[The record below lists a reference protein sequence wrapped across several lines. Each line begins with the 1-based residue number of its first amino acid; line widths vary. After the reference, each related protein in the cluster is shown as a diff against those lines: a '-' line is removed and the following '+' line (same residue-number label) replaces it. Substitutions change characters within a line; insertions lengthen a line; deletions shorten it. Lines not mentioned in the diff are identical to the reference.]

1 MAASQPRTSAADQV
15 GCPAAPAAGL
25 AECMTV
31 FQPPASADSVPGF
44 TPTALRSAY
53 DLSGPAA
60 RAGGG
65 ETVAIVTAYSDPSAA
80 ADLAVYRKHFSLPA
94 CGPAGGCL
102 RIVSEHGSSTGLPA
116 ANSSWAT
123 SDALELDVVS
133 ALCPNC
139 HLLLV
144 DAASNSL
151 ASLGTAEN
159 AAVSAGAKF
168 VVNGWAAPEYIG
180 QDAYD
185 HYFNHTGV
193 VIVAASG
200 DSGYGRSYPAD
211 LPYVTSAGGTSLV
224 RSAFNTRHWAD
235 IAWSGTGSACSA
247 LEVKPSWQRADASA
261 STGCLNRTQNDV
273 AADADPGTGAAVY
286 DSYGS
291 TAGWTQGGGTALAAA
306 IVTSAYAL
314 AGTPAPRTYPASYP
328 YQHLG
333 HLNDVT
339 FGSNGPCSLNPD
351 YICDTRAGFDGPTGL
366 GTPEGTTAFSAS
378 GTDPVTVMDP
388 GTQDAGHSAP
398 VSFTIT
404 GLDSRAGASLT
415 WTASGLPT
423 GVSVSPVAHSS
434 SAQIS
439 GSLPAAVRSYA
450 VTVTATDPSTH
461 KTAST
466 WFSIVAA
473 GSLTPSAP
481 VTGNIVTDFSP
492 PDGTGTECLDGGAQ
506 TAGTEVTL
514 QLCDEGL
521 AQDWTYLPGGA
532 PGRPAEITT
541 NGLCLGLTAGTPAL
555 ATCDQSDARQGWQVG
570 SNGALENAGSGTC
583 LDAGAKQTGPLTV
596 SACRSALPQQQWMI
610 DQGTL
615 QSAIPGI
622 CVASDTSFSRPPSPV
637 QVEPCG
643 QSGQNYDFTLN
654 QDNQIVIADECVAT
668 TARGGY
674 LVAQACGTAS
684 EYWLVLPGGQLL
696 NEATGMCLGDPGNAR
711 QTGAQLQL
719 EPCFGALGEL
729 WSIG

>member
-31 FQPPASADSVPGF
+31 FQPPASAESVPGF

-53 DLSGPAA
+53 DLSGSAA

-94 CGPAGGCL
+94 CGPAW
-102 RIVSEHGSSTGLPA
+102 GLPA
-116 ANSSWAT
+116 HCQRARQQHGPAGSKLVMGDVGCPGTGRRLGAVP
-123 SDALELDVVS
+123 ELPS
-133 ALCPNC
+133 TARRRGQQFAGQPGRRGECRG
-139 HLLLV
+139 
-144 DAASNSL
+144 
-151 ASLGTAEN
+151 LGGRQ
-159 AAVSAGAKF
+159 V
-168 VVNGWAAPEYIG
+168 VVNGWAAPEYVG

-291 TAGWTQGGGTALAAA
+291 SAGWAQGGGTALAAA

-351 YICDTRAGFDGPTGL
+351 YLCDTRAGFDGPTGL

-388 GTQDAGHSAP
+388 GTQDAGHSAL
-398 VSFTIT
+398 VSVTIT

-506 TAGTEVTL
+506 TAGTDVTL

-532 PGRPAEITT
+532 PGTPAEITS
-541 NGLCLGLTAGTPAL
+541 NGLCLGPTAGTPAL
-555 ATCDQSDARQGWQVG
+555 ATCDQSDATQGWQVG

-583 LDAGAKQTGPLTV
+583 LDAGAQADRPAHHERVPL
-596 SACRSALPQQQWMI
+596 R
-610 DQGTL
+610 
-615 QSAIPGI
+615 
-622 CVASDTSFSRPPSPV
+622 PSPAAV
-637 QVEPCG
+637 DDR
-643 QSGQNYDFTLN
+643 S
-654 QDNQIVIADECVAT
+654 
-668 TARGGY
+668 
-674 LVAQACGTAS
+674 
-684 EYWLVLPGGQLL
+684 
-696 NEATGMCLGDPGNAR
+696 GDPAVR
-711 QTGAQLQL
+711 HPRHLRR
-719 EPCFGALGEL
+719 
-729 WSIG
+729 